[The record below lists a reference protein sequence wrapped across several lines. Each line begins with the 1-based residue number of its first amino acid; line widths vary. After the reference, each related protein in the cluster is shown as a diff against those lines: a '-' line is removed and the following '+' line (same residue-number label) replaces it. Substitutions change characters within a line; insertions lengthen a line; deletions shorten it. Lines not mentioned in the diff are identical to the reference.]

1 MFFSFDGVDGTGKST
16 QLELFCDWLRAQQH
30 DVVACRDPGGTGL
43 GEKIRSIL
51 LDTHDTH
58 IHRRSEMLLY
68 QASRA
73 QLIEEVIRPSL
84 AAGKTVVSDRF
95 LLATIVYQG
104 YAGGL
109 DVDDVKQVGRVAT
122 DDILPDV
129 TFVLDMSA
137 ERAAA
142 RIDREKDRMESQGTQ
157 YLELVRRGYLTEAEK
172 HPDRMIVLDADRT
185 VDTVQ
190 QEIRERARPFLA
202 MDRG

>member
-1 MFFSFDGVDGTGKST
+1 MFVSFDGVDGTGKST
-16 QLELFCDWLRAQQH
+16 QLELFCHWLRAQQH
-30 DVVACRDPGGTGL
+30 DVVACRDPGGTAL

-51 LDTHDTH
+51 LDAHDTP

-73 QLIEEVIRPSL
+73 QLVEEVIRPSL

-109 DVDDVKQVGRVAT
+109 DVDEVKQVGRVAT
-122 DDILPDV
+122 DGILPDV

-142 RIDREKDRMESQGTQ
+142 RIDREMDRMESQGME
-157 YLELVRRGYLTEAEK
+157 YLELVRQGYLTEAQK
-172 HPDRMIVLDADRT
+172 RPDRMIVLSADRA
-185 VDTVQ
+185 VDAVQ
-190 QEIRERARPFLA
+190 REIRRHACRFL
-202 MDRG
+202 GK